1 MPHKVSFSPEADE
14 QLRELGRYIARK
26 KSVVVAVRYIAAITK
41 ACDGLATFPERG
53 TKRNRVMAG
62 LRTVGFRRRVTIAIL
77 VTDST
82 VEILALLYGGQSI
95 PKYFRSLRQ
104 RDELGS

>member
-1 MPHKVSFSPEADE
+1 
-14 QLRELGRYIARK
+14 
-26 KSVVVAVRYIAAITK
+26 
-41 ACDGLATFPERG
+41 
-53 TKRNRVMAG
+53 MAG